1 MRVLLPFLALY
12 RRHWF
17 LILLGMI
24 LAIVTLL
31 ASIGLLT
38 LSGWFLAGAA
48 IAGFPGLYYFN
59 YMLPAAGVR
68 GAAIFRTAGRYAERL
83 VSHDATFRVLAH
95 LRVFAFSK
103 ILPLSPGGI
112 SRFRQGEILNRL
124 VADVETLDHLYLRVL
139 SPIFAAFVVIFV
151 LIFGLSFLDPR
162 LAWTLGCIMLFL
174 LFTLPFVFYRAGK
187 PIGQELTYLRA
198 HYRTV
203 LTSALQGQA
212 ELTLFGA
219 LPRFR
224 QTLAN
229 IESQWQVRQQQ
240 QANLTGVS
248 QAIILFASGFTAT
261 LLLWMAADHV
271 GGNTNPGALIALFVF
286 CALAAFEALG
296 PVAVA
301 FQHMG
306 QVIAS
311 AERVSQLIDAKPEVT
326 FPDNGLSLPQLE
338 SLVVDNISFTY
349 PEQPFAVLKQ
359 VSLSL
364 LPGQHIALLGKTGC
378 GKSTLLQLLT
388 RAWDVDSGMIKI
400 NGQNISDYSEQ
411 ALRSLMSV
419 VPQRVHIFSD
429 TLRNNL
435 LLANDKATDKQLIE
449 VLDQVG
455 LGNLLEN
462 EQKLNAWMGEGGR
475 QLSGGEQRR
484 LGIARALLH
493 NTPLILMDEPTEGLD
508 AQTEQQILALLKE
521 KCADKA
527 LIVITHRMQGIEQM
541 DTICVMDNGEIVEQG
556 SHQALLDLK
565 GRYFQFRQRHL
576 QQQALWGT
584 SCTSSM
590 MTPICSRPSMK
601 RCGNLMA
608 C

>member
-1 MRVLLPFLALY
+1 MRILLPFLALY

-24 LAIVTLL
+24 LSIVTLL

-38 LSGWFLAGAA
+38 LSGWFLAGTA
-48 IAGFPGLYYFN
+48 IAGFAGLYTFN

-112 SRFRQGEILNRL
+112 SRFRQAEVLNRL
-124 VADVETLDHLYLRVL
+124 VADVETLDHLYLRVI
-139 SPIFAAFVVIFV
+139 SPIFSAFVVIFV

-174 LFTLPFVFYRAGK
+174 LFALPFVFYRAGK
-187 PIGQELTYLRA
+187 PIGRQLTILRA

-203 LTSALQGQA
+203 LTSAIQGQA
-212 ELTLFGA
+212 ELTIFGA

-224 QTLAN
+224 QTLQH
-229 IESQWQVRQQQ
+229 IENQWQNSQQQ
-240 QANLTGVS
+240 QTNLTGLS
-248 QAIILFASGFTAT
+248 QALILLASGFTAT

-271 GGNTNPGALIALFVF
+271 GGNTNPGAFIALFVF
-286 CALAAFEALG
+286 CALAAFESLG

-311 AERVSQLIDAKPEVT
+311 AERVSQLIEAKPEII
-326 FPDNGLSLPQLE
+326 FPSKSSPMTDFKTLSVE
-338 SLVVDNISFTY
+338 DISFTY
-349 PEQPFAVLKQ
+349 PEQPFPVLKN
-359 VSLSL
+359 VSLELKS
-364 LPGQHIALLGKTGC
+364 GQHIALLGKTGC

-388 RAWDVDSGMIKI
+388 RAWDVNHGVIKI
-400 NGQNISDYSEQ
+400 NGQAISDYDEKT
-411 ALRSLMSV
+411 LRKVMSV
-419 VPQRVHIFSD
+419 VPQRVHVFSD

-435 LLANDKATDKQLIE
+435 LLANDKATDKQLCEILE
-449 VLDQVG
+449 QVG

-462 EQKLNAWMGEGGR
+462 EQKLNAWVGEGGR

-484 LGIARALLH
+484 LGIARSLLH
-493 NTPLILMDEPTEGLD
+493 DAPLILMDEPTEGLD

-527 LIVITHRMQGIEQM
+527 LIVITHRMQGLDQM
-541 DTICVMDNGEIVEQG
+541 DTICVMDNGQIVEQG
-556 SHQALLDLK
+556 SHQALLASK
-565 GRYFQFRQRHL
+565 GRYFQFSERHL
-576 QQQALWGT
+576 QQV
-584 SCTSSM
+584 SEMNHVSS
-590 MTPICSRPSMK
+590 
-601 RCGNLMA
+601 
-608 C
+608 